1 MTATKIHPLHIIQQV
16 GKFALKR
23 RKRSIQRLESLFAQ
37 GMEMQA
43 TDALQILSGQ
53 FTGWN
58 TQTRARGTGIVQ
70 LHLAFG
76 MLGIHSESKGN
87 SSGGE
92 SVTKTLQL
100 SDRVKDEMIG
110 NIDQFCHIAVFKRR
124 AEDVYL
130 TGIVVPC
137 QLRLMHTGGATA
149 G

>member
-16 GKFALKR
+16 AEFVLKR

-53 FTGWN
+53 FTGWS
-58 TQTRARGTGIVQ
+58 TQREQEAQGSYNSTSP
-70 LHLAFG
+70 
-76 MLGIHSESKGN
+76 SECSGFTLSPRN
-87 SSGGE
+87 SSGDE

-110 NIDQFCHIAVFKRR
+110 NIDQFGHIAVFKRR